1 MYLSYRQYIYTY
13 NRAFTMTRS
22 ICLQITIVV
31 LFTLVIVGLG
41 VYNNNSI
48 IKNCYETLPNVTLDL
63 TITPDFP
70 KKDEAMLWTVMALVI
85 CLSLYAIFI
94 SGVFI
99 SKAVKCKC
107 RGSAVDSACKIGRV
121 RCCLV
126 LAALNIPVAVV
137 TSLLEIVAALIVYSD
152 CKPQEVTI
160 YEVAFFLDD
169 QQQSS
174 ALMISALCLTVLT
187 ALFTTIVQYN
197 IDKLFQSPEDVNKIN
212 ANEIEMKKMPLL

>member
-1 MYLSYRQYIYTY
+1 MI
-13 NRAFTMTRS
+13 FI
-22 ICLQITIVV
+22 ICQIIFVV
-31 LFTLVIVGLG
+31 LFTLAAVVLG

-48 IKNCYETLPNVTLDL
+48 IKNCYETLPNVTFDL

-70 KKDEAMLWTVMALVI
+70 KEDEAMLWTVMALVI
-85 CLSLYAIFI
+85 CLSLYAIIF

-107 RGSAVDSACKIGRV
+107 SGSAVDSACKISRV

-137 TSLLEIVAALIVYSD
+137 TVLLEIVAALSVYYD
-152 CKPQEVTI
+152 CKPQEVSI

-169 QQQSS
+169 QKQSS
-174 ALMISALCLTVLT
+174 ALMISALCFTVLT
-187 ALFTTIVQYN
+187 VIFTIILQCN
-197 IDKLFQSPEDVNKIN
+197 IHKLPELPNDDNNNGI
-212 ANEIEMKKMPLL
+212 AMTLLM